1 MKIHVWGGISKRGA
15 TKIVMFTGIMDAP
28 RLKQILEVGLLP
40 FIQEVYPDG
49 HRLYQDNDPKHTSL
63 SVSDFF
69 EEHGVVWWPTPPES
83 PDLNP
88 IKLIWESLKQ
98 YLRNTF
104 KPNNLDELKQGIQQF
119 WNSLMPEV
127 CLQ

>member
-1 MKIHVWGGISKRGA
+1 MQLRLGETFDNVIFTDESTIQLEHHSRLCFRKRRQLRSLKQRPKHPVKIHVWGGISKRGA

-49 HRLYQDNDPKHTSL
+49 HRLYQDNDPKHTSS

-69 EEHGVVWWPTPPES
+69 EEHGVVW
-83 PDLNP
+83 
-88 IKLIWESLKQ
+88 
-98 YLRNTF
+98 
-104 KPNNLDELKQGIQQF
+104 
-119 WNSLMPEV
+119 
-127 CLQ
+127 